1 MDKIPWNKKLK
12 NIAWSTRQLRPL
24 PIVSIVILIAGIILF
39 TLLDMEISKKISL
52 FSLIAAFCGAL
63 LVVAELRM
71 NQNTTKCN
79 MIVKLNSYYHDNDS
93 LMKVYEALEDENRNL
108 AGESNF
114 KYITKSEIASFMDFY
129 ENIAYLTKAKVIS
142 IADIEAYSRPFPSVR

>member
-79 MIVKLNSYYHDNDS
+79 MIVKLNS
-93 LMKVYEALEDENRNL
+93 
-108 AGESNF
+108 
-114 KYITKSEIASFMDFY
+114 
-129 ENIAYLTKAKVIS
+129 
-142 IADIEAYSRPFPSVR
+142 